1 VTAHC
6 GSAKLIPIGHGKART
21 LAVVALRVRRA
32 RSAILSIRHNSRLAS
47 TLTMAR
53 GTEAWI
59 RDSLPDYVRRMPQ
72 KPLDLLMK
80 VAKAFVKDMR
90 GFHAARWAK

>member
-1 VTAHC
+1 
-6 GSAKLIPIGHGKART
+6 
-21 LAVVALRVRRA
+21 
-32 RSAILSIRHNSRLAS
+32 
-47 TLTMAR
+47 MAR

-72 KPLDLLMK
+72 KPLDLMMK